1 MTVLAR
7 NDSPAPPQVLLTH
20 HLRQLKLPTFLREY
34 DKVATEAAREGLDH
48 PRYLLRLAELELIDR
63 ERRMVERRI
72 RAAHFSAV
80 KSFDTFD
87 FTAIPSLN
95 KPLVLELARC
105 EYVVARE
112 NIIAL
117 GNSGTGKTHASLAFG
132 LAACQRGFS
141 VSFITAAALVHQLM
155 EARDERRLLK
165 LQAQLAAVKLLIID
179 ELGYVP
185 LSQIGAE
192 LLFEIFSQRH
202 ERGST
207 IVNSNLPFEE
217 WTTVFGSQRL
227 TGALL
232 DRLTHH
238 VHILEL
244 NGESYRLK
252 QSAARRKRG
261 PRPSDEAD
269 EPIDPET
276 GEIDPAN

>member
-1 MTVLAR
+1 MSASNAT
-7 NDSPAPPQVLLTH
+7 DGAPPPRVLLAH

-34 DKVATEAAREGLDH
+34 EKVAAEAAREGLDH
-48 PRYLLRLAELELIDR
+48 VRFLLRLVELELIDR

-72 RAAHFSAV
+72 RAARFPAV

-95 KPLVLELARC
+95 KPLTLQLARC
-105 EYVVARE
+105 EYVVARD
-112 NIIAL
+112 NVIAL
-117 GNSGTGKTHASLAFG
+117 GNSGTGKTHVSLALG

-141 VSFITAAALVHQLM
+141 VAFDTAAGLVHQLM
-155 EARDERRLLK
+155 EARDERRLLR
-165 LQAQLAAVKLLIID
+165 LQSQLATVKLLIVD

-185 LSQIGAE
+185 LSQTGAE
-192 LLFEIFSQRH
+192 LLFEVFSQRH
-202 ERGST
+202 EHGST
-207 IVNSNLPFEE
+207 IVTSNLPFEE
-217 WTTVFGSQRL
+217 WTSVFGNQRL

-252 QSAARRKRG
+252 PSKARRRQAPQPDK
-261 PRPSDEAD
+261 
-269 EPIDPET
+269 
-276 GEIDPAN
+276 EIAHPDASEDASS